1 MLRSLL
7 LSCLLLSGQAA
18 AQAFAQSMPNP
29 TAGEMPGMAMD
40 ANAGQIPTQ
49 GGQSAFAAIQEVA
62 EILQANPATD
72 WTRVNIEAL
81 RQHLIDMDNVTLHA
95 DVTSE
100 PIEGGIRFTV
110 NGAGPVKASIQR
122 MTSAHAMTMLGAE
135 GWQFATLNTP
145 SGVVMTVAAPAKD
158 AAKLKA
164 LGFIGVMTSGMHHQM
179 HHLMI
184 ARGGNPH
191 Q

>member
-1 MLRSLL
+1 MLRYLL
-7 LSCLLLSGQAA
+7 LSCLLLATQAL
-18 AQAFAQSMPNP
+18 AQPMPSHM
-29 TAGEMPGMAMD
+29 AGGMPGMTMGT
-40 ANAGQIPTQ
+40 NAGQMPTQ
-49 GGQSAFAAIQEVA
+49 GGQSAFATIQEIV
-62 EILQANPATD
+62 EILQADPATD

-95 DVTSE
+95 EVSSA
-100 PIEGGIRFTV
+100 PIDGGIQFTV
-110 NGAGPVKASIQR
+110 NGAGPVTASIQR
-122 MTSAHAMTMLGAE
+122 MTSGHAMTMQGGD
-135 GWQFATLNTP
+135 GWQFATVNTV
-145 SGVVMTVAAPAKD
+145 SGVIMTVAAPGKD

-191 Q
+191 

>member
-1 MLRSLL
+1 
-7 LSCLLLSGQAA
+7 
-18 AQAFAQSMPNP
+18 MPKHM
-29 TAGEMPGMAMD
+29 AGGMPGMAMGT
-40 ANAGQIPTQ
+40 NAGQMPTQ
-49 GGQSAFAAIQEVA
+49 GGQSAFATIQEIV
-62 EILQANPATD
+62 EILQADPATD

-95 DVTSE
+95 EVTSE
-100 PIEGGIRFTV
+100 PIDGGMRFTL
-110 NGAGPVKASIQR
+110 NGAGPVTASIQR
-122 MTSAHAMTMLGAE
+122 MAAAHAMTMQGGD
-135 GWQFATLNTP
+135 GWQFATVNTAG
-145 SGVVMTVAAPAKD
+145 GVVMTVTAPAKD